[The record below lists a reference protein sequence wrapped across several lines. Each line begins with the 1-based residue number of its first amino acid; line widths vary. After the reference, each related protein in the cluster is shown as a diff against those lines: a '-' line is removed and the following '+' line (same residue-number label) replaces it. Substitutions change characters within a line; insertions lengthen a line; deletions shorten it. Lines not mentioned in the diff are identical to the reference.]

1 MRDCSNRCCT
11 HFALHLFTPYRFFS
25 STPMDVESSPVT
37 EEGTSNV
44 EVPLKSSTSGEEHAE
59 EKIDQSVRADQ
70 LKEEGNAAFRE
81 KRFGTAIDLYSQ
93 AIGPL
98 CMTCFVLLMMSDFI
112 SWYKD
117 LRPSE
122 PTYLT
127 NRAASY
133 MALKRF
139 KPALADCQ
147 QAAALQASNPSPKTL
162 VRLARCQLSL
172 GSPNPA
178 LSVLRQALAVD
189 PANAAAKQ
197 LQVKVLELE
206 AHLREFERART
217 QKRWSLAR
225 LALDKCLQSI
235 DGEAGDVPSE
245 WRCWQIEI
253 ELARGDFDAANV
265 TAQCVVRHLQ
275 LVRNVS
281 NVLTAMLCGWTRTL
295 LMSWLFVDSCCSCLL
310 IYQELFNMLS
320 LRFG

>member
-1 MRDCSNRCCT
+1 
-11 HFALHLFTPYRFFS
+11 
-25 STPMDVESSPVT
+25 MDVESSPVT
-37 EEGTSNV
+37 EDGTLNV
-44 EVPLKSSTSGEEHAE
+44 EVPPKSSTSGEEHAE
-59 EKIDQSVRADQ
+59 EKIDQSVRAEQ

-98 CMTCFVLLMMSDFI
+98 CMTCFVLLKMSDFI
-112 SWYKD
+112 SMYKD

-133 MALKRF
+133 MALKSF

-206 AHLREFERART
+206 AHLRNFESART
-217 QKRWSLAR
+217 QKRWSVAR
-225 LALDKCLQSI
+225 LALDKCFQSI

-265 TAQCVVRHLQ
+265 TAQYVVCHNQ
-275 LVRNVS
+275 LVRNIS
-281 NVLTAMLCGWTRTL
+281 NVLTAMLCG
-295 LMSWLFVDSCCSCLL
+295 
-310 IYQELFNMLS
+310 
-320 LRFG
+320 